1 MQEGS
6 VIREHRKLG
15 PDVWCYRWWE
25 AGPNGKRVHRRI
37 VLGTAE
43 QLRDISSARQ
53 ATAGLVRE
61 INATDIRMA
70 GLSMTLAQLADHF
83 HQRELGHSN
92 ERISHSTKKAYQG
105 YLDKWIVPR
114 WGDYLLPNIKAV
126 EVELWLK
133 CLERAAGTRCKIRN
147 VMSVLFNHARR
158 HDLYDRNPIQWVRQS
173 AKRRSAP
180 DVLTSNEVRE
190 LLTALSPRERI
201 MVLLDVAT
209 GLRQSELFALKWKDV
224 DFENKQ
230 LWVTRSIVQQ
240 VVGSCKTEASQKPV
254 PLHDHLTSALRSWHR
269 KTPYRTPESW
279 VFASPAKRGKGPYW
293 GQQLLRHHIR
303 PVAQRL
309 GITKRIGWHTFRRT
323 YSTLLRSTGAEL
335 KVMQELMRHSTIRVT
350 LDTYTQA
357 VTTEKRAAQTAVVRL
372 FVGKKG
378 SKPPQEEANARF
390 SRSAGDLDSRC

>member
-1 MQEGS
+1 MQQGS

-15 PDVWCYRWWE
+15 LDVWCYRWWE
-25 AGPNGKRVHRRI
+25 SGPNGNRVHRRI
-37 VLGTAE
+37 VLGTAA
-43 QLRDISSARQ
+43 QLRDMVSARQ
-53 ATAGLVRE
+53 MTAGLVQE
-61 INATDIRMA
+61 INASDIRMT
-70 GLSMTLAQLADHF
+70 GKFMTLAQLADHF
-83 HQRELGHSN
+83 HQRELGRSN
-92 ERISHSTKKAYQG
+92 TRLSHSTKRAYQG
-105 YLDKWIVPR
+105 YLGKWIVPR

-133 CLERAAGTRCKIRN
+133 HLERAAGTRCKIRN

-158 HDLYDRNPIQWVRQS
+158 YDLYDRNPIQWVRQS

-180 DVLTSNEVRE
+180 DVLTGVEVRK
-190 LLTALSPRERI
+190 LLAALGPRERI

-224 DFENKQ
+224 DFENRQ

-254 PLHDHLTSALRSWHR
+254 PLHDHLISALRRWHCR
-269 KTPYRTPESW
+269 TPYQTPESW
-279 VFASPAKRGKGPYW
+279 VFASPQQRGKGPYW

-303 PVAQRL
+303 PAAQRA
-309 GITKRIGWHTFRRT
+309 GIVKRIGWHTFRRT
-323 YSTLLRSTGAEL
+323 YSTLLRATGAEL

-357 VTTEKRAAQTAVVRL
+357 VTTEKRAAQTAVVAL
-372 FVGKKG
+372 FLRKKG
-378 SKPPQEEANARF
+378 SKAT
-390 SRSAGDLDSRC
+390 

>member
-6 VIREHRKLG
+6 LIREHRKLG

-25 AGPNGKRVHRRI
+25 AGPNGNRVHRRI

-43 QLRDISSARQ
+43 QLRDISSARRM
-53 ATAGLVRE
+53 TTGLVRE
-61 INATDIRMA
+61 INSPDIRVT
-70 GLSMTLAQLADHF
+70 GLSKTLVQLADHF
-83 HQRELGHSN
+83 RQRELSRSN

-114 WGDYLLPNIKAV
+114 WGGYLLPNIKAV

-133 CLERAAGTRCKIRN
+133 HLQRAAGTCCKIRN
-147 VMSVLFNHARR
+147 IMSVLFNHARR

-173 AKRRSAP
+173 AKRRNAP
-180 DVLTSNEVRE
+180 DVLTSTEVRQ
-190 LLTALSPRERI
+190 LLAALAPRERI

-209 GLRQSELFALKWKDV
+209 GLRQSELFALKWQDV
-224 DFENKQ
+224 DFKNKQ

-240 VVGSCKTEASQKPV
+240 VVGPCKTEASQKPV
-254 PLHDHLTSALRSWHR
+254 PLHDHLVRALRNWKR
-269 KTPYRTPESW
+269 TTPYRTPESW
-279 VFASPAKRGKGPYW
+279 VFASPEQRGKGPYW

-303 PVAQRL
+303 PVALNL

-323 YSTLLRSTGAEL
+323 YATLLRATGAEL

-357 VTTEKRAAQTAVVRL
+357 VTTEKRAAQTAVVSL
-372 FVGKKG
+372 F
-378 SKPPQEEANARF
+378 F
-390 SRSAGDLDSRC
+390 SRRKAKGA